1 MIITFVQM
9 QDDEE
14 KVDSRRTSVA
24 ADTEKV
30 DSRRSSTASSV
41 ADKSDSRR
49 SSVADKKKVRSVV
62 KNTYYFLSPLFFSF
76 PVVIVCKRLKCEL
89 PLFE

>member
-1 MIITFVQM
+1 M

-14 KVDSRRTSVA
+14 KVDSRRTSMA
-24 ADTEKV
+24 ADNEKI

-49 SSVADKKKVRSVV
+49 SSVADKKKVRFID
-62 KNTYYFLSPLFFSF
+62 KNTYYFLSQFFF
-76 PVVIVCKRLKCEL
+76 RLL
-89 PLFE
+89 RNYL